1 MDINGGRLVIRTYVI
16 DDGWKLPYEVIEE
29 IDFRIARSKK
39 DAYDEVVRQN
49 KMHRG
54 KWLTAKVAREFAAKS
69 WVYRVLNGEQYTGM
83 VREYGEELQREYGV
97 TELEAI
103 NILFERNVSD
113 YVRNY
118 TRIKNLQPL
127 NINEQTIC
135 DEVVSEYMVAM

>member
-1 MDINGGRLVIRTYVI
+1 MDTKHGRTMIKTYVI

-29 IDFRIARSKK
+29 IEFRIAKSRKE
-39 DAYDEVVRQN
+39 AYEDVVRLN

-54 KWLTAKVAREFAAKS
+54 KWLTADVARKYAAKS
-69 WVYRVLNGEQYTGM
+69 WIFRVMNGEQYIGK
-83 VREYGEELQREYGV
+83 VREIGEELQREYGV

-113 YVRNY
+113 YVCNY

-127 NINEQTIC
+127 SIDEQTIC